1 MSRRTELRDM
11 NAATDRIMRNVK
23 GMAGGAEELLR
34 ATAHFSGE
42 GLAAARAKMAEQ
54 LDELRE
60 VMGDAGD
67 VTLEATKRAAQHTD
81 QYVHKNP
88 WQAIGIAMAV
98 GVALGWLSGRR

>member
-1 MSRRTELRDM
+1 MSRRSDVRDM
-11 NAATDRIMRNVK
+11 SAASDHIMKNVK
-23 GMAGGAEELLR
+23 GIAGGVDELLR

-42 GLAAARAKMAEQ
+42 GLAATRAKVSDQ

-60 VMGDAGD
+60 AMSDAGD
-67 VTLEATKRAAQHTD
+67 YTLAAGKRAAHEAD

-88 WQAIGIAMAV
+88 WQAIGVAMAV